1 MKIPQHLGII
11 VDGNRRWARRRN
23 LPTFFGHKK
32 GFENARKIAKYAFIK
47 KGVKY
52 LTIFAFSTEN
62 WKRDKKE
69 VDYLMKLLKNAFSK
83 KYLEELM
90 ENEVKVNFIGQIK
103 RLPKEIQQKIKEVE
117 DLTKKNEKY
126 VFNIALSYGGRAD
139 IVEAVKKIIKKRIDV
154 EKIDEELFS
163 KFLWTKGMPD
173 PDLVIRTGG
182 EQRISNFL
190 IWQMAYSEL
199 YFSKK
204 FWPDFSKEDLD
215 EAFLDYAKRQRR
227 FGR

>member
-1 MKIPQHLGII
+1 MGIPQHLGII
-11 VDGNRRWARRRN
+11 IDGNRRWAKKRN

-32 GFENARKIAKYAFIK
+32 GLDNLRKISSYAFK
-47 KGVKY
+47 KGVRY

-69 VDYLMKLLKNAFSK
+69 VDYLMRLLKNAFSK
-83 KYLEELM
+83 KYIEELT

-103 RLPKEIQQKIKEVE
+103 RLPKELQQKIKEVE
-117 DLTKKNEKY
+117 NITKRNKKH

-139 IVEAVKKIIKKRIDV
+139 IVEAVKKIVKKRIDV
-154 EKIDEELFS
+154 KEIDEELFS
-163 KFLWTKGMPD
+163 KFLWTRGMPD
-173 PDLVIRTGG
+173 PDLVIRTGD
-182 EQRISNFL
+182 EKRVSNFL

-204 FWPDFSKEDLD
+204 FWPEFSKKDLD
-215 EAFLDYAKRQRR
+215 NAFLDYTRRQRR
-227 FGR
+227 FGK

>member
-11 VDGNRRWARRRN
+11 IDGNRRWARKRD
-23 LPTFFGHKK
+23 LPTFLGHRK
-32 GFENARKIAKYAFIK
+32 GFENVRKIARYAFK

-69 VDYLMKLLKNAFSK
+69 VDYLMRLLKNAFSK
-83 KYLEELM
+83 KYIEELTK
-90 ENEVKVNFIGQIK
+90 NEVKVNFIGQIK
-103 RLPKEIQQKIKEVE
+103 RLPKELQQKIKEVE
-117 DLTKKNEKY
+117 NITKRNKKY

-139 IVEAVKKIIKKRIDV
+139 IVEAAKKIIKKRIDAK
-154 EKIDEELFS
+154 EIDEELFS

-204 FWPDFSKEDLD
+204 FWPEFSKEDLD
-215 EAFLDYAKRQRR
+215 NAFLDYTKRQRR
-227 FGR
+227 FGK

>member
-1 MKIPQHLGII
+1 MKVPQHLGII
-11 VDGNRRWARRRN
+11 IDGNRRWARKRN
-23 LPTFFGHKK
+23 LSSFLGHRK
-32 GFENARKIAKYAFIK
+32 GFENVRKIARYAFK
-47 KGVKY
+47 TGVKY

-83 KYLEELM
+83 KYVEELM

-103 RLPKEIQQKIKEVE
+103 RLPKELQQKIKEVE

-126 VFNIALSYGGRAD
+126 VLNIALSYGGRAD

-204 FWPDFSKEDLD
+204 FWPEFSKEDLD

>member
-11 VDGNRRWARRRN
+11 IDGNRRWARKRN

-32 GFENARKIAKYAFIK
+32 GFENVRKISRYAFK

-83 KYLEELM
+83 KYIEELVK
-90 ENEVKVNFIGQIK
+90 NEVKVNFIGQIK
-103 RLPKEIQQKIKEVE
+103 RLPKELRQKIKEVE

-139 IVEAVKKIIKKRIDV
+139 IVEAAKKIIKKGIDV
-154 EKIDEELFS
+154 EEINEELFS

-173 PDLVIRTGG
+173 PDLVIRAGG
-182 EQRISNFL
+182 EKRISNFL

-204 FWPDFSKEDLD
+204 FWPDFSTNDLD
-215 EAFLDYAKRQRR
+215 NAFLDYTRRQRR
-227 FGR
+227 FGK

>member
-1 MKIPQHLGII
+1 MGIPQHLGII
-11 VDGNRRWARRRN
+11 IDGNRRWAKKRN

-32 GFENARKIAKYAFIK
+32 GLDNLRKISSYAFK
-47 KGVKY
+47 KGVRY

-69 VDYLMKLLKNAFSK
+69 VDYLMRLLKNAFSK
-83 KYLEELM
+83 KYIEELTK
-90 ENEVKVNFIGQIK
+90 NEVKVNFIGQVK
-103 RLPKEIQQKIKEVE
+103 RLPKELRQKIKEVE
-117 DLTKKNEKY
+117 SLTERNKKY

-154 EKIDEELFS
+154 KEIDEELFS
-163 KFLWTKGMPD
+163 KFLWTRGMPD
-173 PDLVIRTGG
+173 PDLVIRTGD
-182 EQRISNFL
+182 EKRVSNFL

-204 FWPDFSKEDLD
+204 FWPEFSKKDLD
-215 EAFLDYAKRQRR
+215 NAFLDYTRRQRR
-227 FGR
+227 FGK